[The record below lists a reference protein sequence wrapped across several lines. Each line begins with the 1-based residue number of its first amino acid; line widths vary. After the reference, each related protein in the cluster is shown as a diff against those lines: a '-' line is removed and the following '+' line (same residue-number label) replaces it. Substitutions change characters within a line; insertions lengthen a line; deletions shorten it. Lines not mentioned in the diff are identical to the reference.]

1 MFVIQ
6 QDFDFARQSNQAS
19 SGGGTTGSS
28 EAAPLGQFGC
38 LPDKERKKKTKARCE
53 GIGFSHVTATCL
65 PPPRWLGGRSYLWMG
80 VDNHRDSAK
89 PKYFLVTTSL

>member
-38 LPDKERKKKTKARCE
+38 LPDKERKKKNQGTVRGDRIFSRDGDVSASSKVARRAILSMDGC
-53 GIGFSHVTATCL
+53 G
-65 PPPRWLGGRSYLWMG
+65 
-80 VDNHRDSAK
+80 
-89 PKYFLVTTSL
+89 

>member
-6 QDFDFARQSNQAS
+6 QDFDFVRQSNQAS

-38 LPDKERKKKTKARCE
+38 LPDKERKKKNQGTVR
-53 GIGFSHVTATCL
+53 
-65 PPPRWLGGRSYLWMG
+65 GG
-80 VDNHRDSAK
+80 
-89 PKYFLVTTSL
+89 